1 MRGDVITG
9 KLNDIG
15 PADLHGARWSAILLQ
30 EPCLLL
36 PSAADD
42 VRFQPR
48 HKIRS
53 KLCMFF
59 PETAAC
65 LWTTGGFSAMMFHTS
80 SHISMEKVAEY
91 DT

>member
-59 PETAAC
+59 TLKPRPAYGQPAVS
-65 LWTTGGFSAMMFHTS
+65 LL
-80 SHISMEKVAEY
+80 
-91 DT
+91 